1 MEWFIVAIVY
11 IVGEKQPQW
20 AQMDMP
26 FQTRELCQ
34 QYYQTHLDVRDDIMK
49 LYPNQRSHT
58 LTCLDKESINML
70 KGTGV

>member
-34 QYYQTHLDVRDDIMK
+34 Q
-49 LYPNQRSHT
+49 
-58 LTCLDKESINML
+58 
-70 KGTGV
+70 GGGVNCFWGVTVFM

>member
-20 AQMDMP
+20 ASMDKA

-34 QYYQTHLDVRDDIMK
+34 QYYQKNLAVRDDIMK

-58 LTCLDKESINML
+58 LTCLDKESIDML
-70 KGTGV
+70 RGTGV